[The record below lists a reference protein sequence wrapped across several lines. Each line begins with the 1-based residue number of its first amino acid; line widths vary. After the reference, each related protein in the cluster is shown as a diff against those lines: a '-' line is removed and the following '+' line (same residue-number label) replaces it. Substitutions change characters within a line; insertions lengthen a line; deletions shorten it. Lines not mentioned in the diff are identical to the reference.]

1 MQFRVAAGLVLLGL
15 IAVDT
20 AHAQGAGAKESA
32 DPNAPCLL
40 CHKDPAAKGST
51 GKPIGVDAAQLKA
64 SVHGSLRIKCTDCH
78 ADASP
83 DKIPHAEKL
92 KPVECA
98 TCHEDAVKEY
108 AATAHAKARAGGKQ
122 FAASCVDCHGIHD
135 IRRAKDPESRTHP
148 TKLES
153 TCGACHG
160 NEAMI
165 RQAQVPGG
173 NVVAKYHDSIH
184 GTLTA
189 AKDGA
194 TRGAPTCTGCHG
206 AHKILPKSDPESSVS
221 RAKVPDTCG
230 SCHQRIR
237 MTFDRGQHGK
247 LRQKG
252 ITAGPGCSDCHS
264 AHGTQ
269 RHDVPKWQVEVIAE
283 CGTCHEDFI
292 KTYRDT
298 FHGQVTRLGY
308 TRVATCASCHDA
320 HDVRPASDP
329 ASTVAPGN
337 RLATCQKCH
346 AGANANFAAFDPH
359 ANRHDRERNPIL
371 YYAGIFMDLLLLGVF
386 VFFGIHTLFW
396 FVRSLRVVRER
407 RRGGGA
413 GGGDR

>member
-1 MQFRVAAGLVLLGL
+1 MRFGVAVALAFLGH
-15 IAVDT
+15 VGT
-20 AHAQGAGAKESA
+20 ALAQGDAAKPPV
-32 DPNAPCLL
+32 DPNATCLL
-40 CHKDPAAKGST
+40 CHKDPAAKSAS
-51 GKPIGVDAAQLKA
+51 GKSIGVDAAQFKA

-83 DKIPHAEKL
+83 EKIPHAEKL
-92 KPVECA
+92 KPVDCA
-98 TCHEDAVKEY
+98 ACHEDAVKDY
-108 AATAHAKARAGGKQ
+108 AATAHGKARAAGKQ
-122 FAASCVDCHGIHD
+122 VAATCADCHGAHD
-135 IRRAKDPESRTHP
+135 IRRSKDAASRTHP
-148 TKLES
+148 TKVES

-165 RQAQVPGG
+165 KEARLPGG
-173 NVVAKYHDSIH
+173 NVAAKYHDSIH
-184 GTLTA
+184 GKLTA
-189 AKDGA
+189 AKDGG

-206 AHKILPKSDPESSVS
+206 THNILPKSDLESRVS
-221 RAKVPDTCG
+221 RAKMPDTCG

-237 MTFDRGQHGK
+237 MTFDSGQHGK

-252 ITAGPGCSDCHS
+252 ITAGPGCIDCHS
-264 AHGTQ
+264 AHAIQ
-269 RHDVPKWQVEVIAE
+269 RHDLPKWQVEVIAQ

-308 TRVATCASCHDA
+308 TRVATCAACHDA

-329 ASTVAPGN
+329 ASSIAPGN
-337 RLATCQKCH
+337 RVATCQKCH

-359 ANRHDRERNPIL
+359 ANRHDRERNPYL
-371 YYAGIFMDLLLLGVF
+371 YYAGLFMDLLLLGVF
-386 VFFGIHTLFW
+386 VFFGIHTVFW

-407 RRGGGA
+407 RRNRGA